1 MTSVYLL
8 LKEGAVVYVGCSQS
22 LNRRIRKHLKDKDF
36 DSFVE
41 VDRFRTREEALRNE
55 RILIKLFSKLSK
67 APILNVQQN
76 DQFYNDM
83 NECSAVRS
91 VDSFLNKF

>member
-8 LKEGAVVYVGCSQS
+8 FKEMNVVYVGCTNN

-41 VDRFRTREEALRNE
+41 IDRFKTRSEALRSE
-55 RILIKLFSKLSK
+55 RMLIKLFSKLNK
-67 APILNVQQN
+67 TPILNIQQN
-76 DQFYNDM
+76 DQHWNYM
-83 NECSAVRS
+83 NESSAIIS
-91 VDSFLNKF
+91 VDSFVKAY